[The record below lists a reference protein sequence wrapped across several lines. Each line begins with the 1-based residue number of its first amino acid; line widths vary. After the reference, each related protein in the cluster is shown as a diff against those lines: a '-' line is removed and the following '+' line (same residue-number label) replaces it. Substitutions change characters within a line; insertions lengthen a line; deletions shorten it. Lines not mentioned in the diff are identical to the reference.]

1 MKKLLILLTFIAFF
15 VSNCK
20 DKTEQIPAYL
30 KLEGFE
36 IDEVGGADWHKIN
49 FLWLYVGTEFLGAYS
64 PGAEVPVLAD
74 GLQTLT
80 IFPGVNMNGQVITP
94 EIYPFFKKY
103 EKEVTLTAGQ
113 TTVVN
118 PKTCYDNSVTIPWG
132 EQSDLDG
139 NTIGFE
145 NLDEDNELNL
155 VFENESAFAGRSAV
169 MRVDTGHT
177 RMDVATEWVTNIPTS
192 GGQQVWLEMNYQCD
206 APLEL
211 YLRGRGNPLKGDSFQ
226 AIYQFNITPNWNKIY
241 FNLTPYIVQSSQ
253 NEYSIIFR
261 LNVPVDPATLKYTT
275 LKAVARFD
283 NLKIVHF

>member
-1 MKKLLILLTFIAFF
+1 MKKSLIFLTFIALFA
-15 VSNCK
+15 SNCK

-36 IDEVGGADWHKIN
+36 IDAPGGANWHKVN
-49 FLWLYVGTEFLGAYS
+49 LLWLYVGTEFLGAYS
-64 PGAEVPVLAD
+64 PGSEVPILAD

-80 IFPGVNMNGQVITP
+80 IFPGINMNGQVITP
-94 EIYPFFKKY
+94 EIYPFFKKF

-118 PKTCYDNSVTIPWG
+118 PKTCYDAAAIIPWG
-132 EQSDLDG
+132 VQSEFDVTTL
-139 NTIGFE
+139 GFE
-145 NLDEDNELNL
+145 NLDEDNEMNL
-155 VFENESAFAGRSAV
+155 VFSNDSAFFGRSAV
-169 MRVDTGHT
+169 MQVDTAHT
-177 RMDVATEWVTNIPTS
+177 RMDVATEWVLGIPTS

-211 YLRGRGNPLKGDSFQ
+211 FLRGRGNPLQGQTFQ
-226 AIYQFNITPNWNKIY
+226 AIYQFNTTLNWNKIY
-241 FNLTPYIVQSSQ
+241 FNLTPYITQSTQ
-253 NEYSIIFR
+253 TEYSITFR
-261 LNVPVDPATLKYTT
+261 LNVPVDPATLKYTA